1 MGLGYKNRASNK
13 QRNGLWKTS
22 LGPINLGLQ
31 IGNIH
36 LYPSLF
42 TSTLAH
48 QAMVWWHTN
57 PRLKLAQGPTL
68 MGFKP
73 INYHLLHPFSS
84 PISPCPSIIFSGS
97 SLDYHKK
104 SPLLSSP
111 SSIQGSYTYPL
122 YSQIMMLHFPSFS
135 LHFSISHDIL
145 VVIYNR
151 SYQIIMCLYLQVW
164 ID

>member
-1 MGLGYKNRASNK
+1 MGLLFKFDQAILMGLGYKNRASNK
-13 QRNGLWKTS
+13 QWNGLWITS
-22 LGPINLGLQ
+22 LGPINLGSQ

-68 MGFKP
+68 MGLKP

-84 PISPCPSIIFSGS
+84 PISPCPSIIFLGS

-122 YSQIMMLHFPSFS
+122 LLLDHDASFS
-135 LHFSISHDIL
+135 LFFSSFFHQ
-145 VVIYNR
+145 
-151 SYQIIMCLYLQVW
+151 S
-164 ID
+164 